1 MCDGTAYNARKRSNL
16 RTQLYVAGIKLGD
29 NLILNV
35 SLGEHASGEGNIAE
49 ALPTVLVRP
58 RLGSARWRFLPNQ
71 TERSVALPVVPGISR
86 IVANNPSLMTY
97 HGTNTYLI
105 ETDEWLCR
113 ARSRPGR

>member
-1 MCDGTAYNARKRSNL
+1 MESIFRRLKSWSTVYSTVPQQVQQSIERAVLMRRVNAVLAVQLQERIPASQHCVTGTAYTARKRSNL

-58 RLGSARWRFLPNQ
+58 LV
-71 TERSVALPVVPGISR
+71 ER
-86 IVANNPSLMTY
+86 
-97 HGTNTYLI
+97 
-105 ETDEWLCR
+105 
-113 ARSRPGR
+113 